1 MNAIKQDAGIAKA
14 SKLFVKPSTFA
25 KDQLGDKLMAMGLTG
40 HTSPEVFEEN
50 YYKNHETKIK
60 DNAHIV
66 GILILKLREI
76 PN

>member
-1 MNAIKQDAGIAKA
+1 
-14 SKLFVKPSTFA
+14 
-25 KDQLGDKLMAMGLTG
+25 MAMGLTG

-66 GILILKLREI
+66 GSIFNFKGKEDTKL
-76 PN
+76 N